1 MAVKRLNPTT
11 PGQRFHIAN
20 SFAEITTDKPE
31 KSLIIPIKKSGGRN
45 NQGRMTMR
53 FIGGGHKRRYRMIDF
68 KRANHGVA
76 GEVLSVEYDPNRSAF
91 ISLIQYK
98 DGEKRYIIAPNGIK
112 VGQKIEQGPGVPPEI
127 GNALPMS
134 EIPLGSLIHN
144 IEMAPG
150 QGAKICRSAGSYAQ
164 LLGREDKYATIKL
177 PSGELRK
184 VLSACLATIGSVS
197 NSEHNLLRKGKA
209 GRSRWMGIR
218 PRTRSTAMN
227 PVDHPMGGGEGRN
240 KGGQA
245 RSRNLIYSQGQ
256 KTRAPKK
263 ATSRL
268 IIERRK
274 SKRNSN

>member
-31 KSLIIPIKKSGGRN
+31 KSLIVPIKKSGGRN

-91 ISLIQYK
+91 ISLIQYT

-144 IEMAPG
+144 IEMSPG

-184 VLSACLATIGSVS
+184 VLCVCLATVGSVS
-197 NSEHNLLRKGKA
+197 NNEHNLQRKGKA

-227 PVDHPMGGGEGRN
+227 P
-240 KGGQA
+240 
-245 RSRNLIYSQGQ
+245 
-256 KTRAPKK
+256 
-263 ATSRL
+263 
-268 IIERRK
+268 
-274 SKRNSN
+274 

>member
-20 SFAEITTDKPE
+20 SFAELTTDKPE

-53 FIGGGHKRRYRMIDF
+53 FIGGGHKRRYRLIDF

-91 ISLIQYK
+91 ISLVQYP
-98 DGEKRYIIAPNGIK
+98 DGDKRYIIAPNGIK

-144 IEMAPG
+144 IEMSPG

-177 PSGELRK
+177 PSGEMRK

-209 GRSRWMGIR
+209 GRSRWLGIR

-274 SKRNSN
+274 SKRNK

>member
-1 MAVKRLNPTT
+1 MAVKRLKPTT

-20 SFAEITTDKPE
+20 SFAELTTDKPE

-53 FIGGGHKRRYRMIDF
+53 FTGGGHKRRYRVIDF
-68 KRANHGVA
+68 KRNNFGQS

-91 ISLIQYK
+91 ISLVQYP
-98 DGEKRYIIAPNGIK
+98 DGEKRYIIAPTGIK
-112 VGQKIEQGPGVPPEI
+112 VGQTVEQGPGVAPEI
-127 GNALPMS
+127 GNALPLR

-144 IEMAPG
+144 IEMSPG

-184 VLSACLATIGSVS
+184 VLSMCLATIGSVS

-209 GRSRWMGIR
+209 GRSRWLGIR

-240 KGGQA
+240 KGGQP

-263 ATSRL
+263 SSNKM

-274 SKRNSN
+274 SKRNK

>member
-20 SFAEITTDKPE
+20 SFAEITADKPE
-31 KSLIIPIKKSGGRN
+31 KSLIVPIKKSGGRN

-53 FIGGGHKRRYRMIDF
+53 FIGGGHKRRYRLIDF

-76 GEVLSVEYDPNRSAF
+76 GEVLTVEYDPNRSAF
-91 ISLIQYK
+91 ISLVQYT
-98 DGEKRYIIAPNGIK
+98 DGDKRYIIAPNGIK
-112 VGQKIEQGPGVPPEI
+112 VGQKIEQGPGVPPEV
-127 GNALPMS
+127 GNAMPMS

-144 IEMAPG
+144 IEMSPG

-177 PSGELRK
+177 PSGEMRK

-197 NSEHNLLRKGKA
+197 NSEHNLTRKGKA

-274 SKRNSN
+274 SKRNK

>member
-1 MAVKRLNPTT
+1 MAVKRLKPTT

-20 SFAEITTDKPE
+20 SYAEITTNKPE
-31 KSLIIPIKKSGGRN
+31 KSLILPVKKSGGRN
-45 NQGRMTMR
+45 NQGRTTMR

-68 KRANHGVA
+68 KRNNFGQV
-76 GEVLSVEYDPNRSAF
+76 GEVMTVEYDPNRSAF
-91 ISLIQYK
+91 ISLVQFA
-98 DGEKRYIIAPNGIK
+98 DGEKRYIIAPTGIK
-112 VGQKIEQGPGVPPEI
+112 VGQKVEQGPGSAPEI
-127 GNALPMS
+127 GNALPLK

-144 IEMAPG
+144 IEMSPG

-184 VLSACLATIGSVS
+184 VLSVCLATIGSVS

-209 GRSRWMGIR
+209 GRSRWLGIR

-240 KGGQA
+240 KGGQP

-263 ATSRL
+263 ASNKL

-274 SKRNSN
+274 SKRNK

>member
-20 SFAEITTDKPE
+20 SFAELTTDKPE

-53 FIGGGHKRRYRMIDF
+53 FIGGGHKRRYRLIDF

-91 ISLIQYK
+91 ISLVQYN
-98 DGEKRYIIAPNGIK
+98 DGDKRYIIAPNGIK
-112 VGQKIEQGPGVPPEI
+112 VGQKVEQGPGVPPEI

-144 IEMAPG
+144 IEMSPG

-177 PSGELRK
+177 PSGEMRK

-209 GRSRWMGIR
+209 GRSRWLGIR

-274 SKRNSN
+274 SKRNK

>member
-31 KSLIIPIKKSGGRN
+31 KSLIVPIKKSGGRN

-53 FIGGGHKRRYRMIDF
+53 FIGGGHKRRYRLIDF

-91 ISLIQYK
+91 ISLVQYT
-98 DGEKRYIIAPNGIK
+98 DGDKRYIIAPNGIK
-112 VGQKIEQGPGVPPEI
+112 VGQKIEQGPGVPPEV

-144 IEMAPG
+144 IEMSPG

-177 PSGELRK
+177 PSGEMRK

-209 GRSRWMGIR
+209 GRSRWLGIR

-274 SKRNSN
+274 SKRNK